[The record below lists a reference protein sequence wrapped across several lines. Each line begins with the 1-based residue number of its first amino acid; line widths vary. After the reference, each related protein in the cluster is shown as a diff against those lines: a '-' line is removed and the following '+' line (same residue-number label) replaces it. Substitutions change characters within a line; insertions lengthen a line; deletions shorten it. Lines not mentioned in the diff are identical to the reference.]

1 MEGGEFLGTKCVGEA
16 ERCAVVVGEDVKDE
30 LPSEALRPRR
40 PCPRVGEPRG
50 EDEGDVFES
59 ARWRRDLEAEDFME
73 EGGEGDPVGTE

>member
-1 MEGGEFLGTKCVGEA
+1 VEGGEFLGIKCVGEV

-30 LPSEALRPRR
+30 LPSEVLRPR

-59 ARWRRDLEAEDFME
+59 A
-73 EGGEGDPVGTE
+73 